1 MGLTKVHKKLLN
13 EILMNPQT
21 TFRTIIIKGNPYL
34 ERRFIEGT
42 RIIIERI
49 RLQPQTSGV

>member
-1 MGLTKVHKKLLN
+1 MTLTKEHKKLLN
-13 EILMNPQT
+13 EILMQPT
-21 TFRTIIIKGNPYL
+21 TTIRTVKIRGEDHL

-49 RLQPQTSGV
+49 KLRGNPHSI